1 MSTPIPLTDDQ
12 HDAIMRAALPLDPSQ
27 RESFLRDVVAE
38 LQKSPPGEIGS
49 GSVYRAARE
58 VQARY
63 FQPLR
68 TAHDSIIGKRP

>member
-1 MSTPIPLTDDQ
+1 MSTPLSLSDDQ
-12 HDAIMRAALPLDPSQ
+12 LDAIMRASAPLDPAQ
-27 RESFLRDVVAE
+27 RENFLRDVVAE